1 MKKNGFTLIE
11 LLVVVAIIGIL
22 AALLMPI
29 VQEAMQKSKQKGTMQ
44 EMNSLAQSIMMYISD
59 TGYAPTS
66 PDGDLGPSQSIIA
79 ELAALQVKV
88 IPMTDQWGRPLKV
101 WTRSSC
107 VGNFGIADEDIGEDD
122 YLIQS
127 LGCDGLDEG
136 FTYNPN
142 NPQDFYP
149 VNRMSDFNND
159 LIIWTGNW
167 IRAPRSAQQGS

>member
-1 MKKNGFTLIE
+1 MKRKGFTLIE
-11 LLVVVAIIGIL
+11 LLIVIAIIGIL

-29 VQEAMQKSKQKGTMQ
+29 VQEAMQKAKQKGTMQ
-44 EMNSLAQSIMMYISD
+44 EMNSLAQSIMMYITD
-59 TGYAPTS
+59 TGYSPTS
-66 PDGDLGPSQSIIA
+66 PDGDLSPSQPMLA
-79 ELAALQVKV
+79 ELAALHVKV

-101 WTRSSC
+101 WTRQSC
-107 VGNFGIADEDIGEDD
+107 AGQFSIAAGSVGEDD

-127 LGCDGLDEG
+127 VGFDGLDEG
-136 FTYNPN
+136 FSYDPN

-149 VNRMSDFNND
+149 INKMSDFNND

>member
-1 MKKNGFTLIE
+1 MKRKGFTLIE
-11 LLVVVAIIGIL
+11 LLIVIAIIGIL

-29 VQEAMQKSKQKGTMQ
+29 VQEAMQKAKQKGTMQ
-44 EMNSLAQSIMMYISD
+44 EMNSLAQSIMMYITD
-59 TGYAPTS
+59 TGYSPTS
-66 PDGDLGPSQSIIA
+66 PDGDLSASQPIID
-79 ELAALQVKV
+79 ELAALHLKV

-101 WTRSSC
+101 WTRLSC
-107 VGNFGIADEDIGEDD
+107 VGQFGIAAGSVGDDD

-136 FTYNPN
+136 FAYNPN
-142 NPQDFYP
+142 NPQDLYSI
-149 VNRMSDFNND
+149 NRMTDFNKD

>member
-1 MKKNGFTLIE
+1 MKRKGFTLIE

-22 AALLMPI
+22 AALLVPL
-29 VQEAMQKSKQKGTMQ
+29 VQEALNKAKQKGTMQ
-44 EMNSLAQSIMMYISD
+44 EMNSLAQAIMMYITD

-66 PDGDLGPSQSIIA
+66 PDGDLVEGQPIISQ
-79 ELAALQVKV
+79 LAALHVKV

-107 VGNFGIADEDIGEDD
+107 AGNFGIDAAMVGEDD

-127 LGCDGLDEG
+127 LGYDGLDEG
-136 FTYNPN
+136 FTYNPAD
-142 NPQDFYP
+142 PQNLYT
-149 VNRMSDFNND
+149 VAKMSDFNND
-159 LIIWTGNW
+159 LILWTGNW